1 MNIKN
6 NILSIILL
14 LIIPISM
21 MAHPHMFVEYTAELI
36 FDETGLQGIQTEW
49 TFDEMFSWQVI
60 DENTNGDE
68 VIDDQE
74 QKKIYQNAFSYL
86 ADTGCFAEFWDGF
99 ERYEV
104 KEVQNFKASIKNGQ
118 LIYSFYL
125 PWKVKAE
132 SETKMIKFLF
142 NDPSYYCA
150 VTPIKNGVKLIAPE
164 NIQTDMI
171 MQDRVTYQISF
182 QKVDK

>member
-6 NILSIILL
+6 NKLLIILL
-14 LIIPISM
+14 LIIPISI

-68 VIDDQE
+68 IVDDEE
-74 QKKIYQNAFSYL
+74 QNKIYQNAFSYL
-86 ADTGCFAEFWDGF
+86 ANTGCFAEFWEGF
-99 ERYEV
+99 ERYQV
-104 KEVQNFKASIKNGQ
+104 KEVKDFKASIKDGM
-118 LIYSFYL
+118 LVYSFYL
-125 PWKVKAE
+125 PWKVQAE
-132 SETKMIKFLF
+132 SEVKMIKFLF

-150 VTPIKNGVKLIAPE
+150 VTPKKDGVKLIAPG
-164 NIQTDMI
+164 NIKTEMI

-182 QKVDK
+182 QKVNK